1 MLKGQR
7 GSSST
12 TMGLQRFCIELDN
25 SVGVFFPGQIITGKV
40 HIWNNSGEKT
50 FKGNKLG
57 KNAKLSRIVVAN

>member
-1 MLKGQR
+1 
-7 GSSST
+7 
-12 TMGLQRFCIELDN
+12 MGLQRFCIELDN